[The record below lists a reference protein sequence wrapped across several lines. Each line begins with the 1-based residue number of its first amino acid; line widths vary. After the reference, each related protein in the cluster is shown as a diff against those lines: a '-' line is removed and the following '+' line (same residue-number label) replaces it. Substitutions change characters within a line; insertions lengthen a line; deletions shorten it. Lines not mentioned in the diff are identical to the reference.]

1 MITLKNHIGTVHEL
15 KILFECSRCA
25 KKFKE
30 EKFLRLHIEKV
41 HTKASNEG
49 TKVSPKNRK
58 SKGFKCPNCE
68 KELISR
74 QNLENHMRKF
84 HNGKKPYNCSV
95 CGKGFDNEK
104 TVESHIKYVH
114 EEGPFQCSI
123 CDKIFECNKDLRVHN
138 KVHKQ
143 KKVCNFY
150 NCEFSTHQPSL
161 MKRHVEQVHEGKV
174 RHHCY
179 QCTYQCWEESS
190 MELHVSEKH
199 KEIESSEIE
208 NLECK
213 TCEVIF
219 GAKDAFVDHMKQFHA
234 VELELYE
241 N

>member
-25 KKFKE
+25 KKFTE

-41 HTKASNEG
+41 HTKATNKG
-49 TKVSPKNRK
+49 TEVSPKNK
-58 SKGFKCPNCE
+58 KN
-68 KELISR
+68 KE
-74 QNLENHMRKF
+74 
-84 HNGKKPYNCSV
+84 
-95 CGKGFDNEK
+95 
-104 TVESHIKYVH
+104 
-114 EEGPFQCSI
+114 
-123 CDKIFECNKDLRVHN
+123 DLKVHN
-138 KVHKQ
+138 KVHKA
-143 KKVCNFY
+143 KKVCKFY
-150 NCEFSTHQPSL
+150 NCKFSTHQPSL

-179 QCTYQCWEESS
+179 QCTYQCWEESN

-213 TCEVIF
+213 TCEVSF
-219 GAKDAFVDHMKQFHA
+219 GAKDAFMDHMKQFHA
-234 VELELYE
+234 IELELYE